1 LRQDLQQQR
10 IVRVAMTHARGKDT
24 RHAQRE
30 TGVVRRQP
38 HGQFGQAEQIE
49 QFARVGDRLTP
60 LRAPVFRGLRWA
72 PGRACGY
79 HGRLDRARVIPRK
92 PSF

>member
-1 LRQDLQQQR
+1 
-10 IVRVAMTHARGKDT
+10 
-24 RHAQRE
+24 
-30 TGVVRRQP
+30 
-38 HGQFGQAEQIE
+38 
-49 QFARVGDRLTP
+49 
-60 LRAPVFRGLRWA
+60 LRWA